1 MKFLVDRCIGKRLS
15 DWLADQGHDSLYA
28 PVLGPDPGDEA
39 LLKTAHEQGRILIT
53 IDKDFGALVYMQ
65 NHPHSGIIRMPDVS
79 VSRRIAL
86 VKTLLDDYSEAL
98 AAGAIITIRGERIRV
113 SHESLE

>member
-1 MKFLVDRCIGKRLS
+1 MS

-28 PVLGPDPGDEA
+28 PMLGPDPGDEA
-39 LLKTAHEQGRILIT
+39 LLKTANEQGRILIK

-65 NHPHSGIIRMPDVS
+65 NQPHSGIIRMPDVS

-86 VKTLLDDYSEAL
+86 VKTLMDDFSDAL
-98 AAGAIITIRGERIRV
+98 TAGAIITIRGERIRV
-113 SHESLE
+113 SRDSRE